1 MPSYIRIAP
10 TRSNL
15 LRMKQALELAREGY
29 EILDKKREVLTTEL
43 MRVAHDAAAH
53 QERVWGLLAEAYRAL
68 EKARLTMG
76 REHLEWAALSVNKTI
91 EVGITPHSVMGVVIP
106 VVRAHGE
113 PPATPYGLG
122 GTDVT
127 LDEAVNGF
135 RRVLQEI
142 PALAELMTTV
152 WRLARELQKTQ
163 RRVNALQYIFIPQY
177 ERTIAFIE
185 SALEERE
192 RAEIFQLKRLKSKAA
207 PAEIGPSAREY
218 AQPYRDIS
226 GGKPAIYRDI
236 GGGKP
241 AIYRDI
247 GGGKPTSHEFG

>member
-1 MPSYIRIAP
+1 MSSFIRIAP

-15 LRMKQALELAREGY
+15 LRMKQALALAREGY

-43 MRVAHDAAAH
+43 IHVAHDAAAH
-53 QERVWGLLAEAYRAL
+53 QERVWELLAEAYRAL
-68 EKARLTMG
+68 ERARLTMG

-106 VVRAHGE
+106 LVRAYGE
-113 PPATPYGLG
+113 PPLTPYGLG
-122 GTDVT
+122 GTDAG
-127 LDEAVNGF
+127 LDEAMSSF

-142 PALAELMTTV
+142 PTLAELMTTV

-192 RAEIFQLKRLKSKAA
+192 RAEIFQLKRLKARA
-207 PAEIGPSAREY
+207 VLPEIGPSAREY

-236 GGGKP
+236 GG
-241 AIYRDI
+241 
-247 GGGKPTSHEFG
+247 KPTSHEFG

>member
-1 MPSYIRIAP
+1 MPQLRVAP

-29 EILDKKREVLTTEL
+29 EILDKKREVLTSEL

-53 QERVWGLLAEAYRAL
+53 QQRVWGLLAEAHRAL

-106 VVRAHGE
+106 VVQAHGE
-113 PPATPYGLG
+113 PPVTPYGLG
-122 GTDVT
+122 GTDVAM
-127 LDEAVNGF
+127 DEAVDGF
-135 RRVLQEI
+135 RRVLEEI
-142 PALAELMTTV
+142 PTLSEMITTV

-163 RRVNALQYIFIPQY
+163 RRVNALEYIFIPQY
-177 ERTIAFIE
+177 EQTISFIE
-185 SALEERE
+185 NALEERE
-192 RAEIFQLKRLKSKAA
+192 REEIFQLKRIKAKAA
-207 PAEIGPSAREY
+207 RPEIGPSAREY

-226 GGKPAIYRDI
+226 GGKPAIYRDF
-236 GGGKP
+236 
-241 AIYRDI
+241 